1 MPGDLH
7 AIVMAGGSGVRFW
20 PASRARLPKQFLPIA
35 GDVPLLARTLA
46 RLRGL
51 VPPERIWVCLGSAHR
66 DAARESLAAFGGV
79 RLLVEPFGCDTAA
92 CVAFSALAVSRV
104 DPEARLAVL
113 PADHVIDPEA
123 DFREALRAAS
133 TGLGE
138 GELLT
143 FGIRPRE
150 PATSYGYVEV
160 GSEVGRRGMLA
171 VHRVAAFREKP
182 DLATAQGY
190 LRGGKHLW
198 NAGIFLW
205 RAKGILAALRRY
217 VPRVVEPLE
226 AVAADF
232 GTEREPASLAQAYAR
247 SQRISIDYGVLE
259 PASRSGGARDG
270 AVTVVPVDWTWDD
283 VGSWGA
289 AARYLAED
297 GAGNRVRGAVEAL
310 DSAGCIAVSDAKH
323 LVALL
328 GAKDLI
334 VVHTPDATL
343 VCDRAREGE
352 LKKLQE
358 HLKARGREGVL

>member
-1 MPGDLH
+1 
-7 AIVMAGGSGVRFW
+7 MAGGSGVRFW

-35 GDVPLLARTLA
+35 GDAPLLARTLA

-51 VPPERIWVCLGSAHR
+51 IPPQRMWICIGAAHR
-66 DAARESLAAFGGV
+66 DAARESLEPFPGA

-92 CVAFSALAVSRV
+92 CVAFTALAVSRV

-113 PADHVIDPEA
+113 PADQVIEPEA
-123 DFREALRAAS
+123 DFREALRTAWA
-133 TGLGE
+133 GLGE

-150 PATSYGYVEV
+150 AATSYGYVEV
-160 GSEVGRRGMLA
+160 GPETGRRGALA

-182 DLATAQGY
+182 DLPTAQGY

-205 RAKGILAALRRY
+205 RAKAILAALRRHA
-217 VPRVVEPLE
+217 PRVIEPLE
-226 AVAADF
+226 AVAADL
-232 GTEREPASLAQAYAR
+232 GSAREAASLAAAYAR
-247 SQRISIDYGVLE
+247 AQRISIDYGVLE
-259 PASRSGGARDG
+259 PAARDG

-283 VGSWGA
+283 VGSWSA
-289 AARYLAED
+289 AARYLHED
-297 GAGNRVRGAVEAL
+297 GAGNRVRGACEAL
-310 DSAGCIAVSDAKH
+310 DSAGCVVVSDGKH
-323 LVALL
+323 LIALL
-328 GAKDLI
+328 GIKDLI

-352 LKKLQE
+352 LKRLQE
-358 HLKARGREGVL
+358 HLKSHGRDGYL